1 MSDYTSSLLYLKIK
15 ELVPI
20 SGASIEKLFASA
32 SIRNLSKGE
41 NLLNQGEICNRVY
54 FIEHGYL
61 RAFHTKDGLEINTNF
76 VFENS
81 FTTSLKSL
89 KLAVPSDIS
98 IQAGSI
104 ATIYEFEK
112 NKLLELYNESPE
124 IESFGRNLL
133 EQLLLEQEEHSNIFK
148 IHSPA
153 ERYQYLLQH
162 KPEIIQRISLTQI
175 ASYLG
180 IARETLS
187 RIRKLK

>member
-1 MSDYTSSLLYLKIK
+1 MSDYKNSLLYLKIK
-15 ELVPI
+15 GVAPM
-20 SGASIEKLFASA
+20 SGTNIDKLFTSA
-32 SIRNLSKGE
+32 TLRNLSKGE
-41 NLLNQGEICNRVY
+41 ILLKQGEICKRVY

-61 RAFHTKDGLEINTNF
+61 RAFHIKDGLEINTNF
-76 VFENS
+76 VFENN

-89 KLAVPSDIS
+89 KLTVPSDIS
-98 IQAGSI
+98 LQAGST

-162 KPEIIQRISLTQI
+162 KPQVIQRISLSQI

>member
-1 MSDYTSSLLYLKIK
+1 MSDYKNSLLYLKIK
-15 ELVPI
+15 AVAPM
-20 SGASIEKLFASA
+20 SGTNIDKLFAA
-32 SIRNLSKGE
+32 ATLRNLSKGE
-41 NLLNQGEICNRVY
+41 ILLKQGQICNRVY
-54 FIEHGYL
+54 FIENGYL

-76 VFENS
+76 AFENS
-81 FTTSLKSL
+81 FITSLKSL
-89 KLAVPSDIS
+89 KLAVPSDIT
-98 IQAGSI
+98 IQAGST

-112 NKLLELYNESPE
+112 NKLLELYNESLE

-162 KPEIIQRISLTQI
+162 KSEIIQRISLTQI